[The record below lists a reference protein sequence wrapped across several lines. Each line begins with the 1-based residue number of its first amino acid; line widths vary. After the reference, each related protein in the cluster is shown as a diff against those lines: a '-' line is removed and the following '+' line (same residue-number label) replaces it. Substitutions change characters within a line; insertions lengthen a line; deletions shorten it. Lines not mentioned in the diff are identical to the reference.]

1 MKWSVDQ
8 YMRAFIDRIK
18 NSDLDDPLKTQVVS
32 QIDIIEYIGRSIIR
46 IRIPKQDKLTFI
58 GDKVFVRQNNDTK
71 QITNAKEIVA
81 MNEMFKH

>member
-32 QIDIIEYIGRSIIR
+32 QIDI
-46 IRIPKQDKLTFI
+46 L
-58 GDKVFVRQNNDTK
+58 
-71 QITNAKEIVA
+71 
-81 MNEMFKH
+81 